1 MLYKVKQTL
10 TEINKQ
16 INKIMNLLKKGIG
29 ALLVIGLII
38 SCDEEDEFTRV
49 APEASSGPGS
59 STTAVFSSFSAEA
72 SGDGTIVTV
81 SPLTVGV
88 DTYVVDFGDG
98 SSPVTTA
105 QGESTTHDYSNVEA
119 TADYTI
125 TVTTKADGYADIVKT
140 QDITVDHTVES
151 IETAAD
157 SPTAKQYN
165 IFNIYTDSSFP
176 IGADGSG
183 GKEVTQDSG
192 NTLLEFSRLHSETGV
207 VELSDEVVVA
217 DAFYSGVGAEVIHF
231 DVYSDFATGI
241 DKLKIT
247 LVDGTNTVNHEID
260 DLDLTD
266 GEWTSFD
273 LDLASDFSSP
283 VSQFDSI
290 IFELGATGTANDHA
304 TITVDNIYMPR
315 TTGSTIINGD
325 FEDNQDFWK
334 WQTFTD
340 GDTNPFGSSSDGSD
354 FDIDGNDTGGKTRG
368 AKWSSSQSGG
378 ELRSS
383 SSRYAYQ
390 ELILT
395 PGANYVLEYQ
405 YAIKDDSGTDPIG
418 GRNVVG
424 LILGEH
430 YDDGADAVDNI
441 GDNLGFHEGFI
452 AEGKFSDTT
461 DDFGTLVQI
470 PFTAPDSGEVAVM
483 FYAVTPKDAYIDN
496 VKVIAQ

>member
-1 MLYKVKQTL
+1 
-10 TEINKQ
+10 
-16 INKIMNLLKKGIG
+16 MNLLKKGIG
-29 ALLVIGLII
+29 VLLVIGLII
-38 SCDEEDEFTRV
+38 SCDEEDEFTPV
-49 APEASSGPGS
+49 APEASSGPDS

-72 SGDGTIVTV
+72 SGDGTMITV

-98 SSPVTTA
+98 SSPVTNA

-176 IGADGSG
+176 IGSDGSG

-192 NTLLEFSRLHSETGV
+192 NTLLEFSRLHSEIGV
-207 VELSDEVVVA
+207 VDLSDEVIVS
-217 DAFYSGVGAEVIHF
+217 DAFTSDIGVEEIHF
-231 DVYSDFATGI
+231 DIYSNFAEGI

-247 LVDGTNTVNHEID
+247 LVDSTNLVSHVID
-260 DLDLTD
+260 DLDLTN
-266 GEWTSFD
+266 GQWTSID
-273 LDLASDFSSP
+273 LNLTTDFSSA
-283 VSQFDSI
+283 VTQFKTI
-290 IFELGATGTANDHA
+290 LFEVGTGGTANDHA

-315 TTGSTIINGD
+315 TTGATIINGD
-325 FEDNQDFWK
+325 FEDGQDFWK
-334 WQTFTD
+334 WATFTD
-340 GDTNPFGSSSDGSD
+340 GETNPFGSSSDGSD
-354 FDIDGNDTGGKTRG
+354 FDIDGNDTGDKTRG

-378 ELRSS
+378 EFRTS

-390 ELILT
+390 ELVLV

-424 LILGEH
+424 LIVGEH

-441 GDNLGFHEGFI
+441 GDNIGFHEGFI

-461 DDFGTLVQI
+461 NDFGTLVQI
-470 PFTAPDSGEVAVM
+470 PFTAPASGEVAVM
-483 FYAVTPKDAYIDN
+483 FYAVTPVDAFIDN